1 MYINS
6 YIYKYLSDILEKKI
20 LFATN
25 PEEAIDKI
33 KQKEQENK
41 GIILFISGILLGV
54 LGNLLANGIWEY
66 YSSNS
71 LSGKQLLVCVLS
83 ALGILSVGY
92 FLFKEIKE
100 NNNKILRAQT
110 VLNLCFDESF
120 RNKIFDSH
128 LKKRLQRK
136 SKN

>member
-128 LKKRLQRK
+128 LKKKLQRK